1 MKSARKLV
9 FILLA
14 VVLVAV
20 LGVVAWL
27 QLRPTPQAT
36 QHKQPRIVA
45 TTVAVTEMA
54 AKLDLPLVGVPTTA
68 NQLPARYQKVT
79 KVGSPMSPNI
89 EKIAALK
96 PTAVYSV
103 TVLKEQYEATFKS
116 HKFHAQYLNLD
127 TVTSLKQTLTTLGQR
142 YQRQQQT
149 HQQVKLIDQAVKKV
163 HARQQGAKPQVLVLM
178 GLPGAGYM
186 IATDTSYIGDLVR
199 LAGGENLYPD
209 KTQPYLTPDNEKLA
223 QQRPDVILR
232 LEHAMPEVVK
242 PQFEQEFKQNA
253 MWAQMPAVQQRRV
266 YDLQQPEF
274 DATANMHVVTGL
286 QQISRWLYP
295 AKEATK

>member
-14 VVLVAV
+14 VVLITVIGVA
-20 LGVVAWL
+20 GWL
-27 QLRPTPQAT
+27 QLRPTAKSEQ
-36 QHKQPRIVA
+36 KQPRIVA

-79 KVGSPMSPNI
+79 KIGSPMAPNV
-89 EKIAALK
+89 EKISSVK
-96 PTAVYSV
+96 PTVVYSV
-103 TVLKEQYEATFKS
+103 SVLKDQYDATFKKQ
-116 HKFHAQYLNLD
+116 HFNAQYLDLD
-127 TVTSLKQTLTTLGQR
+127 TVASLKQTLTKLGQQ
-142 YQRQQQT
+142 YQRQKQAKQQI
-149 HQQVKLIDQAVKKV
+149 KLINQAIKKV
-163 HARQQGAKPQVLVLM
+163 HARQYGTKPKVLILM

-186 IATDTSYIGDLVR
+186 IATDTSYVGDLVR

-232 LEHAMPEVVK
+232 LEHAMPTVVK
-242 PQFEQEFKQNA
+242 PQFEQEFKNNA
-253 MWAQMPAVQQRRV
+253 IWAQMPAVQQKRV
-266 YDLQQPEF
+266 YDLQQPNF
-274 DATANMHVVTGL
+274 NATANMHVTIGL
-286 QQISRWLYP
+286 EKISHWLYP
-295 AKEATK
+295 AK

>member
-14 VVLVAV
+14 VVLVVV
-20 LGVVAWL
+20 LGLVAWL
-27 QLRPTPQAT
+27 QLRPAAKPAQ
-36 QHKQPRIVA
+36 KQPRIVA
-45 TTVAVTEMA
+45 TTMAVTEMA
-54 AKLDLPLVGVPTTA
+54 AKLDLPLVGVPTSA

-103 TVLKEQYEATFKS
+103 TVLKEQYEATFKKQ
-116 HKFHAQYLNLD
+116 KFHAQYLNLD
-127 TVTSLKQTLTTLGQR
+127 TVASLEKTLTTLGQR
-142 YQRQQQT
+142 YQRQKQAQ
-149 HQQVKLIDQAVKKV
+149 QQVKLIKQATKKAQ
-163 HARQQGAKPQVLVLM
+163 ARQHGSKPKVLILM

-209 KTQPYLTPDNEKLA
+209 KTQPYLTPDNEKLV

-242 PQFEQEFKQNA
+242 PQFEQEFKQNSL
-253 MWAQMPAVQQRRV
+253 WAQMPAVQQKRV
-266 YDLQQPEF
+266 YDLQQPKF
-274 DATANMHVVTGL
+274 DATANMHVTSAL
-286 QQISRWLYP
+286 QQVSRWLYP
-295 AKEATK
+295 TNEGATK